1 MTQDTGSTPSGQDRE
16 GARAAMQDLPG
27 ETALGNVDPATA
39 TSPDQI
45 GRRAEDV
52 AAEAGF
58 TASEPGGGDSAASSS
73 RAESDA
79 GSTAAPTGIADLDRS
94 TSDTPLGDMSTGGE
108 AAREAIGVDPS
119 DNRFGQVPDN
129 STGEATRAEVLG
141 DQA

>member
-1 MTQDTGSTPSGQDRE
+1 MTQTTGTTPSSQDRE

-39 TSPDQI
+39 KSPDEI

-58 TASEPGGGDSAASSS
+58 IASEPRGGDSAAASS
-73 RAESDA
+73 RAEADA
-79 GSTAAPTGIADLDRS
+79 ASTAAPTGIADLPGN

-108 AAREAIGVDPS
+108 AAREALGVDPS
-119 DNRFGQVPDN
+119 DNRFGDVPDN
-129 STGEATRAEVLG
+129 STGESTRAEVLG
-141 DQA
+141 DSA